1 MFDNEIPIDDESDEN
16 KNISNS
22 EDVTDII
29 DNQQNANQSTSIQDE
44 DCHHNN

>member
-29 DNQQNANQSTSIQDE
+29 DNQNANQSTSIQDE